1 MTTEHRKSPRR
12 KIKSIERIGTWGN
25 LKYHHLLECG
35 HTEVRPRAS
44 SAPKLAC
51 AWCLRVED
59 KKDELSLLSPVN
71 NQSDENFDEMFIKQL
86 DNESRVRAEI
96 SKRLQVPVDAIDV
109 TIDDISGIRAAR
121 VFFSPSDVSR
131 MTGL

>member
-35 HTEVRPRAS
+35 HTEVRARAS

-59 KKDELSLLSPVN
+59 KKDELSGLVLTGN
-71 NQSDENFDEMFIKQL
+71 RTDENFDEMFIRQL

-96 SKRLQVPVDAIDV
+96 AKRLQVPVDAIDV

>member
-1 MTTEHRKSPRR
+1 
-12 KIKSIERIGTWGN
+12 
-25 LKYHHLLECG
+25 
-35 HTEVRPRAS
+35 
-44 SAPKLAC
+44 
-51 AWCLRVED
+51 LRVED
-59 KKDELSLLSPVN
+59 KKDELSALAPVN
-71 NQSDENFDEMFIKQL
+71 NRADENFDEMFIKQL

-121 VFFSPSDVSR
+121 IFFSPSDVSR

>member
-1 MTTEHRKSPRR
+1 
-12 KIKSIERIGTWGN
+12 
-25 LKYHHLLECG
+25 
-35 HTEVRPRAS
+35 
-44 SAPKLAC
+44 
-51 AWCLRVED
+51 LRVED
-59 KKDELSLLSPVN
+59 KKDELSALVSTGN
-71 NQSDENFDEMFIKQL
+71 RTDENFDEMFIKQL

-96 SKRLQVPVDAIDV
+96 SKRLQIPVDAIDV

>member
-1 MTTEHRKSPRR
+1 
-12 KIKSIERIGTWGN
+12 
-25 LKYHHLLECG
+25 
-35 HTEVRPRAS
+35 
-44 SAPKLAC
+44 
-51 AWCLRVED
+51 
-59 KKDELSLLSPVN
+59 
-71 NQSDENFDEMFIKQL
+71 MFIRQL

-96 SKRLQVPVDAIDV
+96 AKRLQVPVDAIDV

>member
-59 KKDELSLLSPVN
+59 KKDELSLLAPVN

>member
-35 HTEVRPRAS
+35 HTEVRARAS
-44 SAPKLAC
+44 AATKLAC

-59 KKDELSLLSPVN
+59 KKDELLLLTPSPY
-71 NQSDENFDEMFIKQL
+71 QSDENFDEMFIKQL

-96 SKRLQVPVDAIDV
+96 AKRLQVPVDAIDV
-109 TIDDISGIRAAR
+109 TIDEISGIRAAR

>member
-1 MTTEHRKSPRR
+1 
-12 KIKSIERIGTWGN
+12 
-25 LKYHHLLECG
+25 
-35 HTEVRPRAS
+35 
-44 SAPKLAC
+44 
-51 AWCLRVED
+51 LRVED
-59 KKDELSLLSPVN
+59 KKDELSALAPVS
-71 NQSDENFDEMFIKQL
+71 NQTDENFDEMFIRQL

-96 SKRLQVPVDAIDV
+96 AKRLQVPVDAIDV

>member
-59 KKDELSLLSPVN
+59 KKDELSLLAPVN
-71 NQSDENFDEMFIKQL
+71 NRSDENFDEMFIKQL

-109 TIDDISGIRAAR
+109 TIDEITGIRAAR

-131 MTGL
+131 MTGQ

>member
-35 HTEVRPRAS
+35 HTEVRVRAS

-59 KKDELSLLSPVN
+59 KKDELLSLVSTG
-71 NQSDENFDEMFIKQL
+71 NQNDENFDEIFIKQL

-109 TIDDISGIRAAR
+109 TIDEITGIRAAR
-121 VFFSPSDVSR
+121 IFFSPSDVSR
-131 MTGL
+131 MTGQ

>member
-1 MTTEHRKSPRR
+1 MTTERRKSPRR

-59 KKDELSLLSPVN
+59 KKDELSLLAPVN

>member
-1 MTTEHRKSPRR
+1 M
-12 KIKSIERIGTWGN
+12 
-25 LKYHHLLECG
+25 
-35 HTEVRPRAS
+35 
-44 SAPKLAC
+44 AC

-59 KKDELSLLSPVN
+59 KKDELLLLTPSPY
-71 NQSDENFDEMFIKQL
+71 QSDENFDEMFIKQL

-96 SKRLQVPVDAIDV
+96 AKRLQVPVDAIDV
-109 TIDDISGIRAAR
+109 TIDEISGIRAAR